1 MAFFS
6 RLFGS
11 VKLTFTIAAM
21 VVVSIAIAIAAV
33 LLTVSVILTANARQ
47 TAAERLATNVRIATA
62 ILEVNLPNSDMF
74 WGEDGQVERIEA
86 KAMPK
91 FRNHDLIDTIGRVT
105 GETATIFV
113 WEPETEDFL
122 SKTTNNMLETGERA
136 IDTALAKDGPAYPV
150 VRAGSTYSGET
161 SILGMPYYT
170 TYQPIVNVAN
180 EVIGILYVGIPK
192 AKIDALA
199 AQSFNML
206 AMVGA
211 AALLVIGGIA
221 VLISRA
227 ITRPI
232 PRLSGAMQKIAAGE
246 LDTDVPYTGL
256 RNEIGAMARD
266 VEVFRQNSARVVE
279 LGEQEQASLQQRRA
293 ERTEMMQE
301 LQRAFGEVVEA
312 AIAGD
317 FSRRVDA
324 EFADHELNALARGV
338 NTLVETVDRIIS
350 EGGRALSALA
360 HTDLTHRMAGEYGGA
375 LGQLRDDTNAVA
387 ERLTEIV
394 GQLRSTSRSL
404 KTATGEILS
413 GANDLSERTTRQAAT
428 IEETSA
434 AMVQLAETVLA
445 NAERAEN
452 ARLVAE
458 QVTGTAEEG
467 GEVMT
472 QANAAMERITASSGQ
487 ISNIIGLI
495 DDIAFQTNLLALNAS
510 VEAARAGEAGKGFA
524 VVAIEVRRLAQSA
537 AEASSEVKQLIEKS
551 AGEVRN
557 GSKLVADAAAK
568 LGAMLTAARS
578 SNALMSGIAKESREQ
593 AASIEEVNSAVR
605 QLDEM
610 TQHNAALVEEINAA
624 IEQTETQASEVDGIV
639 AEFTLEGAADDQQA
653 APDPAQARAPAPGA
667 RGRQDKLKTATRSY
681 LSHGNAA
688 VEKDWSAF

>member
-21 VVVSIAIAIAAV
+21 VVVSIAIAITTV
-33 LLTVSVILTANARQ
+33 LLTVSIILSTNARE
-47 TAAERLATNVRIATA
+47 TASERLATNMRIATA
-62 ILEVNLPNSDMF
+62 ILEINLPNSDMF

-91 FRNHDLIDTIGRVT
+91 FRTHDLIDTIGRVT
-105 GETATIFV
+105 GDTASIFV
-113 WEPETEDFL
+113 WDPEAGDFVT
-122 SKTTNNMLETGERA
+122 KTSNLVLETGERA
-136 IDTALAKDGPAYPV
+136 IDIPLAKDDPAY
-150 VRAGSTYSGET
+150 AELQGGTSYSGVANVLGTDYHT
-161 SILGMPYYT
+161 S
-170 TYQPIVNVAN
+170 YQPIVNLAN
-180 EVIGILYVGIPK
+180 EVVGVLYVGIPK

-199 AQSFNML
+199 NESLNML
-206 AMVGA
+206 AMVGV

-232 PRLSGAMQKIAAGE
+232 PKLSGTMHKIAAGE
-246 LDTDVPYTGL
+246 LDTSVPYTGF
-256 RNEIGAMARD
+256 RNEIGAMARNI
-266 VEVFRQNSARVVE
+266 EVFRQNSARIVE
-279 LGEQEQASLQQRRA
+279 LGEQEQTSSQHRLA
-293 ERTEMMQE
+293 ERAEMMQA
-301 LQRAFGEVVEA
+301 LQRSFGEVVDA
-312 AIAGD
+312 AASGD
-317 FSRRVDA
+317 FSRRVSA
-324 EFADHELNALARGV
+324 EFADGELNRLAESV
-338 NTLVETVDRIIS
+338 NGLVATVDGIIS
-350 EGGRALSALA
+350 EAGQALSALA
-360 HTDLTHRMAGEYGGA
+360 NTDLTHRMSGEYDGA

-434 AMVQLAETVLA
+434 TMVQLAETVLA
-445 NAERAEN
+445 NAERAED

-458 QVTGTAEEG
+458 EVTTTAEAG

-472 QANAAMERITASSGQ
+472 QATAAMERITASSGQ

-524 VVAIEVRRLAQSA
+524 VVAVEVRRLAQSA

-578 SNALMSGIAKESREQ
+578 SNALMSGIAKESRDQ

-639 AEFTLEGAADDQQA
+639 AEFTLEDDHVPERAAA
-653 APDPAQARAPAPGA
+653 
-667 RGRQDKLKTATRSY
+667 
-681 LSHGNAA
+681 
-688 VEKDWSAF
+688 

>member
-1 MAFFS
+1 MAFIS

-11 VKLTFTIAAM
+11 VKLTVTIAAM
-21 VVVSIAIAIAAV
+21 VVVSIGIAIAAV
-33 LLTVSVILTANARQ
+33 LLTVSMILTANALT
-47 TAAERLATNVRIATA
+47 TATERLATNVRIATA

-91 FRNHDLIDTIGRVT
+91 FRTHDLIDTIGRVT

-122 SKTTNNMLETGERA
+122 RKTTNILLENGERA
-136 IDTALAKDGPAYPV
+136 IDTPLAKDGPAYPV
-150 VRAGSTYSGET
+150 VLAGSTYSGEA
-161 SILGMPYYT
+161 SILGVAYYT
-170 TYQPIVNVAN
+170 TYQPIVNLAN
-180 EVIGILYVGIPK
+180 EVIGLLYVGIPK
-192 AKIDALA
+192 AKIEALA
-199 AQSFNML
+199 SESLSML
-206 AMVGA
+206 GIVGA
-211 AALLVIGGIA
+211 AALLVIGGMA

-232 PRLSGAMQKIAAGE
+232 PKLLATMQQIAAGE
-246 LDTDVPYTGL
+246 LDTAVPYTGFG
-256 RNEIGAMARD
+256 NEIGAMARN

-279 LGEQEQASLQQRRA
+279 LGEEEEAASTQRLAERAAMMRSLQ
-293 ERTEMMQE
+293 E
-301 LQRAFGEVVEA
+301 AFGEVVDA
-312 AIAGD
+312 AAAGD
-317 FSRRVDA
+317 FTRRVRA
-324 EFADHELNALARGV
+324 QFADDELNGLAGSV
-338 NTLVETVDRIIS
+338 NSLVETVDKIIADA
-350 EGGRALSALA
+350 GLALSALA
-360 HTDLTHRMAGEYGGA
+360 RTDLTHRMSGDYDGA

-394 GQLRSTSRSL
+394 GHLRGTSRSL

-434 AMVQLAETVLA
+434 TMVQLAETVLA
-445 NAERAEN
+445 NAERAED
-452 ARLVAE
+452 ARVVAE
-458 QVTGTAEEG
+458 EVSNTAEQG
-467 GEVMT
+467 GEVMA
-472 QANAAMERITASSGQ
+472 QATAAMERITSSSAK

-524 VVAIEVRRLAQSA
+524 VVAVEVRRLAQSA

-551 AGEVRN
+551 AGEVRT

-568 LGAMLTAARS
+568 LGAMLTSARA
-578 SNALMSGIAKESREQ
+578 SNNLMSGIARESREQ
-593 AASIEEVNSAVR
+593 AASIEEVNTAVR

-639 AEFTLEGAADDQQA
+639 AEFKLDEAESAPSRKAA
-653 APDPAQARAPAPGA
+653 
-667 RGRQDKLKTATRSY
+667 
-681 LSHGNAA
+681 
-688 VEKDWSAF
+688 

>member
-1 MAFFS
+1 MAIFS

-11 VKLTFTIAAM
+11 IKLTFTIAAM
-21 VVVSIAIAIAAV
+21 VVISIAIAIATV
-33 LLTVSVILTANARQ
+33 LLTVSVILTANERE
-47 TAAERLATNVRIATA
+47 TATERLATNVRVAAA
-62 ILEVNLPNSDMF
+62 ILEINLPNSDMF

-105 GETATIFV
+105 GEAATIFV

-122 SKTTNNMLETGERA
+122 RKTTTIVLENGERA
-136 IDTALAKDGPAYPV
+136 IDTPLAKDGPVYPV
-150 VRAGSTYSGET
+150 VRAGGTYSGDA
-161 SILGMPYYT
+161 SILGTDYYT
-170 TYQPIVNVAN
+170 TYQPIVNPAN
-180 EVIGILYVGIPK
+180 EVIGLLLVGIPK

-199 AQSFNML
+199 TQSLSML
-206 AMVGA
+206 AGVGA
-211 AALLVIGGIA
+211 AALLIIGGVA

-232 PRLSGAMQKIAAGE
+232 PKLSAAMRKIAAGE
-246 LDTDVPYTGL
+246 LDTNVPYTGF

-266 VEVFRQNSARVVE
+266 VEVFRQNSARIVE
-279 LGEQEQASLQQRRA
+279 LGEEEQASSQQRRA
-293 ERTEMMQE
+293 ERAEMMQA
-301 LQRAFGEVVEA
+301 LQRAFGEVVDA
-312 AIAGD
+312 ATAGN
-317 FSRRVDA
+317 FSGRVSA
-324 EFADHELNALARGV
+324 QFADGELNRLAESV
-338 NTLVETVDRIIS
+338 NGLVATVEDIIA
-350 EGGRALSALA
+350 EAGRALSALA
-360 HTDLTHRMAGEYGGA
+360 RTDLTHRMSGEYDGA

-394 GQLRSTSRSL
+394 GQLRGTSRSL

-445 NAERAEN
+445 NAERAED
-452 ARLVAE
+452 ARIVAE
-458 QVTGTAEEG
+458 QVTNTAEEG

-472 QANAAMERITASSGQ
+472 QATAAMERITTSSGQ

-568 LGAMLTAARS
+568 LGAILTAARS
-578 SNALMSGIAKESREQ
+578 SSTLMSGIAKESREQ
-593 AASIEEVNSAVR
+593 AASIEEVNCAVR

-624 IEQTETQASEVDGIV
+624 IEQTEMQASEVDGIV
-639 AEFTLEGAADDQQA
+639 AEFTLTDEGDPKPVRAAA
-653 APDPAQARAPAPGA
+653 
-667 RGRQDKLKTATRSY
+667 
-681 LSHGNAA
+681 
-688 VEKDWSAF
+688 